1 MLSIYYKLNC
11 VKAKERKECLK
22 IMNRKTF
29 IIITSTIAVVFIFAV
44 GLFLIKKDNNSYKKI
59 KLGDVGLKTEIALSA
74 DEKQKGLSGRDYL
87 AKNKGMLFIF
97 PQSGS
102 YPFWMKDMK
111 FPIDIIWLDD
121 GLKIIGLEKNINPNT
136 FPEKFSPPSPAKFV
150 LEVNGGWSD
159 EIKIK
164 EGMTAR
170 ILNK

>member
-29 IIITSTIAVVFIFAV
+29 IIITSTIAVVFIFAA
-44 GLFLIKKDNNSYKKI
+44 GLFLVIKNNSSYKKI
-59 KLGDVGLKTEIALSA
+59 KLGDVILKTEIALSA
-74 DEKQKGLSGRDYL
+74 DEKQKGLSGRDYM
-87 AKNKGMLFIF
+87 KENNGMLFIF
-97 PQSGS
+97 PQSGL

-150 LEVNGGWSD
+150 LEVNSGWSD
-159 EIKIK
+159 ENEIK

>member
-1 MLSIYYKLNC
+1 MNKKCFKITASII
-11 VKAKERKECLK
+11 A
-22 IMNRKTF
+22 
-29 IIITSTIAVVFIFAV
+29 TIFIFAA

-59 KLGDVGLKTEIALSA
+59 KLGDVILKTEIALSA
-74 DEKQKGLSGRDYL
+74 DEKQKGLSGRDYMT
-87 AKNKGMLFIF
+87 KNRAMLFVF
-97 PQSGS
+97 RQSGS
-102 YPFWMKDMK
+102 YSFWMKDMK

-159 EIKIK
+159 ENKIK
-164 EGMTAR
+164 EGITAR

>member
-29 IIITSTIAVVFIFAV
+29 IIITSTIAVVFIFAA
-44 GLFLIKKDNNSYKKI
+44 GLFLVIKNNSSYKKI
-59 KLGDVGLKTEIALSA
+59 KLGDVILKTEIALSA
-74 DEKQKGLSGRDYL
+74 DEKQKGLSGRDYM
-87 AKNKGMLFIF
+87 KENNGMLFIF
-97 PQSGS
+97 PQSGL

-121 GLKIIGLEKNINPNT
+121 GLKIIGLEKNIKPNT

-159 EIKIK
+159 ENKIK

-170 ILNK
+170 VLNK

>member
-29 IIITSTIAVVFIFAV
+29 IIITSTIAVVFIFAA
-44 GLFLIKKDNNSYKKI
+44 GLFLVIKNNSSYKKI
-59 KLGDVGLKTEIALSA
+59 KLGDVVLKAEIALSTG
-74 DEKQKGLSGRDYL
+74 EKQKGLSGRDYM
-87 AKNKGMLFIF
+87 KENNGMLFIF
-97 PQSGS
+97 PQSGL

-121 GLKIIGLEKNINPNT
+121 ELKIIGLEKNINPNT
-136 FPEKFSPPSPAKFV
+136 LPEKFFPPSLAKFV

-159 EIKIK
+159 ENKIK

-170 ILNK
+170 VLNK

>member
-1 MLSIYYKLNC
+1 
-11 VKAKERKECLK
+11 
-22 IMNRKTF
+22 MNRKTF

-59 KLGDVGLKTEIALSA
+59 KLGDVVLKTEIALSA

-121 GLKIIGLEKNINPNT
+121 DFKIIGIEKNINPNS
-136 FPEKFSPPSPAKFV
+136 FPENFSPPSPAKFV

-159 EIKIK
+159 ENKIK

-170 ILNK
+170 VLNK